1 VFSGISLQNLKT
13 RKKIIQSELPVRSD
27 KMNNLVTF
35 KATFDSNFDGN
46 STHYNDPSNM
56 FAAGGFHFGF
66 SNFLK
71 SAKTASD

>member
-1 VFSGISLQNLKT
+1 
-13 RKKIIQSELPVRSD
+13 
-27 KMNNLVTF
+27 MNNLVTF